1 MHNGGA
7 GKGVFAK
14 YEAHG
19 EEDYYSRFSSGDTFK
34 IAAGAPFDISLVVP
48 IHTEVVPISMD
59 CTSLIRIA

>member
-1 MHNGGA
+1 MPNGGSGTGA
-7 GKGVFAK
+7 FAK

-19 EEDYYSRFSSGDTFK
+19 EEDFYSKLSSGTFFK
-34 IAAGAPFDISLVVP
+34 IAVGAPFDISLVVP